1 MDSLAVAERPLVY
14 ERLVRGFAEAD
25 TAAQPLEERWSW
37 LMAAH
42 VVGQHQAGLHFDSHR
57 RMLEL
62 ARRSRDWNEVTGQLL
77 RIGLLPL
84 GHLLDRIPRGN
95 IGRAT
100 VGVTAAMEPP
110 EAVQR
115 LIDWAVLAVRIPALS
130 KPPA

>member
-1 MDSLAVAERPLVY
+1 MENLAAAERPLVY
-14 ERLVRGFAEAD
+14 ARLVDG
-25 TAAQPLEERWSW
+25 AAATDPSTRTLEERWTW

-42 VVGQHQAGLHFDSHR
+42 VVGQHQVGLHFDSHR

-62 ARRSRDWNEVTGQLL
+62 AHETRDWREVAGQLL

-84 GHLLDRIPRGN
+84 GHLLGRIPRGN

-100 VGVTAAMEPP
+100 VGVMQAMEPP

-115 LIDWAVLAVRIPALS
+115 LVDWATLAVRIPALS
-130 KPPA
+130 RPAA

>member
-1 MDSLAVAERPLVY
+1 MQNLAAAERPLVY
-14 ERLVRGFAEAD
+14 ARLVDG
-25 TAAQPLEERWSW
+25 AAATDPSTRTLEERWTW

-42 VVGQHQAGLHFDSHR
+42 VVGQHQVGLHFDSHR

-62 ARRSRDWNEVTGQLL
+62 AHETRDWREVAGQLL

-84 GHLLDRIPRGN
+84 GHLLGRIPRGN

-100 VGVTAAMEPP
+100 VGVIEAMEPP

-115 LIDWAVLAVRIPALS
+115 LVDWATLAVRIPALS
-130 KPPA
+130 RPAA